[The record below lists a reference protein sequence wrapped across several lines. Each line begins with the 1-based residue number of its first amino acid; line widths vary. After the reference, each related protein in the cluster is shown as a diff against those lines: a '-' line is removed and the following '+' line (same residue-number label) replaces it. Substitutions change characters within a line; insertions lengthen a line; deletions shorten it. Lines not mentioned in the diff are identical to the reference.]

1 MQFVQLLLR
10 KLHFL
15 NASRTAS
22 RSASFLR
29 RSPEIRDSRGFGLI
43 EVIVVVAI
51 ISIVALGIATMMQ
64 DMFSQQQRAAQK
76 GVLNSTRAR
85 LIETLQNPTS
95 WAATVAH
102 ADNNAYLSCLRTGGV
117 CNNNQTSGLNL
128 VDSSGAVIYPSATA
142 TAGYRPDGTNCNTF
156 SAGTP
161 DPACPFRWAITWQ
174 GFCPGGNATCESPD
188 IQLTGTFQY
197 SAGATGFGA
206 GFNPNTYNFS
216 FRRGSDV
223 VLNQVVT
230 FRYVE
235 NDNTGEEAI
244 SGQTDS
250 CKNAWVVRRLNQ
262 ITDAQNTGASLDVS
276 ATATNS
282 RFTLPAGTYNCRVLV
297 PAFKSGGNRIQLYR
311 YTGTAGAVGES
322 PVTIAQL
329 NPGGSVVN
337 SIEQTIRL
345 NAAATFAV
353 LHYCTQ
359 QPADD
364 TDTYGSVNN
373 RFSRG
378 VPVPLSAGVYTGTTY
393 TTVTCI
399 RTGA

>member
-1 MQFVQLLLR
+1 M
-10 KLHFL
+10 
-15 NASRTAS
+15 
-22 RSASFLR
+22 
-29 RSPEIRDSRGFGLI
+29 RDARGFGLI

-64 DMFSQQQRAAQK
+64 DMFSQQQKAAQR
-76 GVLNSTRAR
+76 GTLNSTRAR

-102 ADNNAYLSCLRTGGV
+102 ADNNSYLACLRTGGT
-117 CNNNQTSGLNL
+117 CNNNQTSGFNI
-128 VDSSGAVIYPSATA
+128 VDSSGTVIYPSPTA
-142 TAGYRPDGTNCNTF
+142 TAGFRPDGTNCNSYST
-156 SAGTP
+156 GTP
-161 DPACPFRWAITWQ
+161 DPACPFRWVVTWQ
-174 GFCPGGNATCESPD
+174 GFCPGGNSTCQSPD
-188 IQLTGTFQY
+188 IQITGTFEY
-197 SAGATGFGA
+197 SAGSAGFGA
-206 GFNPNTYNFS
+206 GFNPNTYSFT

-230 FRYVE
+230 FKYVE
-235 NDNTGEEAI
+235 NDNSGEEAVT
-244 SGQTDS
+244 GQADS
-250 CKNAWVVRRLNQ
+250 CRGAWVTRRLNQ
-262 ITDAQNTGASLDVS
+262 KSDPQNTGATLDTS

-297 PAFKSGGNRIQLYR
+297 PGFKNGGNRVQFYR
-311 YTGTAGAVGES
+311 YSGTPGVEAES

-329 NPGGSVVN
+329 NPGGSVIN
-337 SIEQTIRL
+337 SVEHTVRL
-345 NAAATFAV
+345 NATGTFGI

-359 QPADD
+359 QPSED
-364 TDTYGSVNN
+364 TDTYGSVND

-378 VPVPLSAGVYTGTTY
+378 VPVPISGAVYTGTTY